1 MSSPQSAAQ
10 TMSDIILRDIDTV
23 LMERIKRVADAHGW
37 GLQAALMQLLE
48 QGLYVC
54 EGELSR
60 SFNDADARALQE
72 AIAAMEDVP
81 NDPGFARIGQVEP
94 PPAEPDPPA
103 SADPSISLP
112 RGLFDEDAPGRG
124 D

>member
-1 MSSPQSAAQ
+1 
-10 TMSDIILRDIDTV
+10 MSDIILRDIDSV

-37 GLQAALMQLLE
+37 DLQAALMQLLE

-81 NDPGFARIGQVEP
+81 NDPGFARIGQIEP
-94 PPAEPDPPA
+94 PPQAEPDPP
-103 SADPSISLP
+103 DPSISLP